1 MNFGENTPA
10 RGFLVGE
17 KHDGIRQMFALI
29 EQARMSIGFKSMS
42 TLSTA
47 YLNALAYAKERVQ
60 GPDLAKWADKT
71 SPRVR
76 IIEHPDVRR
85 MLMLQKSHAEGLRA
99 LCYYASH
106 IQDQVELKG
115 GHAAPDAAD
124 LDRLNDLL
132 LPVVKG
138 FASEVVYEQLAL
150 SIQVLGGSGF
160 VQDYPMEQYVRDQKI
175 DSLYEGTTH
184 MQALDLVFR
193 KVARDGGATLTAL
206 GGQIAA
212 EVGRAGGGPGG
223 DRLAEP
229 RERLGRALGELQR
242 AIQALMARNA
252 ESVYHTGLHGNR
264 ILYALGKV
272 VVGWRLIHN
281 AAVALERLEEGGL
294 TEEDRAFY
302 EGKVTAARFYAR
314 EVLPE
319 VTLAR
324 VVVEGSSTE
333 LMEVDEAAF

>member
-1 MNFGENTPA
+1 M
-10 RGFLVGE
+10 
-17 KHDGIRQMFALI
+17 
-29 EQARMSIGFKSMS
+29 
-42 TLSTA
+42 
-47 YLNALAYAKERVQ
+47 
-60 GPDLAKWADKT
+60 
-71 SPRVR
+71 
-76 IIEHPDVRR
+76 
-85 MLMLQKSHAEGLRA
+85 
-99 LCYYASH
+99 
-106 IQDQVELKG
+106 ELKG